1 MNPKLRFWRRGRSI
15 SVFFVLVGVTVAV
28 AVMQIGICAVAAAT
42 PPKSVSPTAT
52 NGTADNLIPVGSR
65 NPAPDFT
72 LTDVQGRTI
81 TLSQYKGKVVLLD
94 FWATTCGGCKVE
106 IPWYVEFDR
115 KYQRRGLALV
125 GLDMYGESPEV
136 VKSFMAKS
144 GMTYPVAIGTD
155 ALGDRFGVKEMPL
168 TLLIDRTG
176 RIALSHVGIV
186 DRMKFEHDIQ
196 ALLQQQYITAAVPR

>member
-1 MNPKLRFWRRGRSI
+1 
-15 SVFFVLVGVTVAV
+15 
-28 AVMQIGICAVAAAT
+28 
-42 PPKSVSPTAT
+42 
-52 NGTADNLIPVGSR
+52 
-65 NPAPDFT
+65 
-72 LTDVQGRTI
+72 
-81 TLSQYKGKVVLLD
+81 
-94 FWATTCGGCKVE
+94 
-106 IPWYVEFDR
+106 
-115 KYQRRGLALV
+115 
-125 GLDMYGESPEV
+125 MYGESPEV